1 MNGDGEERNRTDGEA
16 GAEECSGLT
25 YAAAGVDVEAGKR
38 AVDLIKDMVRG
49 TFSEDVLGGLGGFSA
64 LHDASFPGIEDPV
77 LVSSVDGVGTKLKLA
92 QMMDK
97 HDTVGIDLV
106 AMCVDDVVC
115 CGARPLFFLDYLS
128 IGRVVPEK
136 VARIMEGMVEG
147 CRRAGCS
154 LIGGETA
161 EHPGLMGED
170 QYDLAGFAV
179 GVVGR
184 NEVIDGSTIRPPDAI
199 IGLGSSGLHSNGYSL
214 ARKVF
219 FELNDFDVDD
229 HLRGLSQPLGR
240 ELLAPTEIY
249 APGILKVMEKVR
261 VKGVAHITGGGIV
274 ENLPRI
280 LPPGV
285 DAVVNIGS
293 WPGRSIFQVI
303 QRMGEIDQI
312 EMFRTFNMGIGMAV
326 IVDRGDLREA
336 MEVFSNN
343 AYRPFFIG
351 EVQEGSG
358 GIKLT
363 C

>member
-1 MNGDGEERNRTDGEA
+1 VSSSEDKGLFDGEA
-16 GAEECSGLT
+16 GAEECAGLT
-25 YAAAGVDVEAGKR
+25 YADAGVDVEAGKR
-38 AVDLIKDMVRG
+38 AVDLIKEKVRT
-49 TFSEDVLGGLGGFSA
+49 TFSEEVLTGLGGFAA
-64 LHDASFPGIEDPV
+64 LHDAAFKGIEEPV

-92 QMMDK
+92 QMMGK

-106 AMCVDDVVC
+106 AMCVDDIVC

-128 IGRVVPEK
+128 IGKVVPEK
-136 VARIMEGMVEG
+136 VAEIMEGMVEG

-170 QYDLAGFAV
+170 EYDLAGFAV
-179 GVVGR
+179 GVVGKG
-184 NEVIDGSTIRPPDAI
+184 EVIDGSTIRPPDAI

-214 ARKVF
+214 ARKLF
-219 FELNDFDVDD
+219 FELNDFNIDD
-229 HLRGLSQPLGR
+229 RLRGLTYSLGL

-261 VKGVAHITGGGIV
+261 VKGMAHITGGGII

-293 WPGRSIFQVI
+293 WPTRSIFQVI
-303 QRMGEIDQI
+303 QKMGDIDQI
-312 EMFRTFNMGIGMAV
+312 EMFKTFNMGIGMAV
-326 IVDRGDLREA
+326 IVDHNDLREA

-343 AYRPFFIG
+343 AYRPFYIG
-351 EVQEGSG
+351 EVLEGSG